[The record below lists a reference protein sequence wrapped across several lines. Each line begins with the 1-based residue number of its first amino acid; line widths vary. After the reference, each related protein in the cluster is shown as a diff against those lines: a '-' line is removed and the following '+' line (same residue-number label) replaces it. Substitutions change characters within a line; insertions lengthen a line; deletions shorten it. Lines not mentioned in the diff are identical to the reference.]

1 MVQLYCPKHVV
12 AVCGIVMFASPT
24 LASAQTTQ
32 QQRAKYR
39 CDQRFGADLV
49 KLQKCYQMRG
59 VLADPPPEIDWVDIS
74 GGVLSSIWVFDV
86 VVADNGDI
94 FAGAVGPDDGV
105 SPGVWKSADAGVTW
119 QRLNVDPTAKVFSLS
134 ISPAGH
140 LFAGD
145 WESPRIHRSTDG
157 GASWQTTTVVD
168 ACGGILNRMTRF
180 AFSPSGTILAGAGWV
195 PSLEQGIFRSTDGG
209 STWAN
214 TCPAAGAVQTIP
226 IGMTANADG
235 TFAVGGEGTPI
246 YVSYDDGLT
255 WNASNIMQGELQTM
269 NMTHDASGNFLAANQ
284 VPPGTTGGVWRSSD
298 DGLTFSPLG
307 ALGKKPMAVLSM
319 APGRIFSATF
329 NAGVLR
335 STDDGQTFVS
345 MNQGL
350 PMLANGNP
358 REIRSITAD
367 KNGYVYV
374 AAPAGGVFRTTA
386 SQ

>member
-1 MVQLYCPKHVV
+1 MTERLQPLPATALKWHCPPD
-12 AVCGIVMFASPT
+12 ALGFASTRELEPIVSIDGSRRWIEA
-24 LASAQTTQ
+24 L
-32 QQRAKYR
+32 
-39 CDQRFGADLV
+39 DFGIA
-49 KLQKCYQMRG
+49 MHR
-59 VLADPPPEIDWVDIS
+59 PEYNI
-74 GGVLSSIWVFDV
+74 
-86 VVADNGDI
+86 
-94 FAGAVGPDDGV
+94 
-105 SPGVWKSADAGVTW
+105 
-119 QRLNVDPTAKVFSLS
+119 
-134 ISPAGH
+134 
-140 LFAGD
+140 
-145 WESPRIHRSTDG
+145 
-157 GASWQTTTVVD
+157 
-168 ACGGILNRMTRF
+168 
-180 AFSPSGTILAGAGWV
+180 
-195 PSLEQGIFRSTDGG
+195 
-209 STWAN
+209 
-214 TCPAAGAVQTIP
+214 
-226 IGMTANADG
+226 
-235 TFAVGGEGTPI
+235 FAVGGEGTPI